1 MSLAF
6 PLPLF
11 PPYSFSKSEHISLAT
26 FIFKIVFKK
35 SACSLKRFSVDSDFQ
50 SRVHMMSV
58 CVFVDGIYMFVCLYS
73 VSAQVQRPK
82 ESNDC
87 LSLFSLF
94 L

>member
-11 PPYSFSKSEHISLAT
+11 SPNSFSKSEHISLAT
-26 FIFKIVFKK
+26 FIFKIIFKK
-35 SACSLKRFSVDSDFQ
+35 SAYSLKRFSVDCDLQ
-50 SRVHMMSV
+50 SRVHMMFV